1 MKLSE
6 IDISPYYLNFITPFQ
21 TSQFTLTKRFGII
34 IKTISESGNIG
45 LGDVCPPLSFNKN
58 DNDELID
65 LVNNYILNLQQI
77 NNLELNSLINQS
89 HLFFKKYPQ
98 SIFIFSG
105 FEQAFISLLLK
116 ENEISI
122 YNLIDL
128 IFNKTEVNKNKS
140 SPDFGGTSIKI
151 RNKIPINAVIGMFDA
166 NETIS
171 IIEKKLSEGFKT
183 FKIKIGRENLGND
196 IIVIKKIREKFKDK
210 INIRLDANGFYKLND
225 AIEVLQKLE
234 NYNIEY
240 IEQPISDVFSFSK
253 IKEKTSVLI
262 AADDSIKN
270 INDATNII
278 NNRLSDLIILKPLWI
293 GGLINSLKIIK
304 LAKENNIDCIVSSVF
319 ESNIGKRANV
329 FVSSLLEN
337 NYACGLS
344 TNEFFS
350 NNIEEDF
357 YPVENGFIE
366 SNNLIF

>member
-1 MKLSE
+1 MNLSE

-21 TSQFTLTKRFGII
+21 TSQLTLTKRFGII
-34 IKTISESGNIG
+34 IKMISESGNIG

-65 LVNNYILNLQQI
+65 LIKNYILNLQQI

-89 HLFFKKYPQ
+89 HLFLKKYPQ

-116 ENEISI
+116 DNEISI

-140 SPDFGGTSIKI
+140 SIKI
-151 RNKIPINAVIGMFDA
+151 RNKIPINAVIGMMDV

-171 IIEKKLSEGFKT
+171 IIEKKLSEGYKSI
-183 FKIKIGRENLGND
+183 KIKIGRENFEED
-196 IIVIKKIREKFKDK
+196 INIIKTVRNKFKDK

-240 IEQPISDVFSFSK
+240 VEQPISDVFSFPK
-253 IKEKTSVLI
+253 IREKTSVFI
-262 AADDSIKN
+262 ATDDSIKN

-304 LAKENNIDCIVSSVF
+304 LANENNIDCIVSSVF
-319 ESNIGKRANV
+319 ESNIGKRVNV

-357 YPVENGFIE
+357 YPIKNGFIE
-366 SNNLIF
+366 FNNLIF